1 MESENIPETPAPRS
15 PRDPRRFA
23 KWEIAH
29 RRVVGELQTRL
40 RAEIEGLFVTPSLPS
55 MYAIISAFR
64 SYAQGVFDSNAE
76 FLVEDCDTLSE
87 YETRL
92 EHEANGLQRVI
103 GGDIH
108 VSRDAEGLAA
118 PEGGARLPGLYQ
130 RIIGDAVELR
140 TCVRGA
146 TDYVR
151 LEEFSETEHPRDY
164 YLRKDISPHLQA
176 FLQDRIHKWAAE
188 FQSRRGP
195 LVNMTAVDGK
205 KSAVTG
211 ADRAEVKPSHA
222 ISPGASVEGR
232 VTPEFDA
239 GAGAGTLSFPRAEAS
254 IITKRAMI
262 RNLPPASADKI
273 RTRINGADAFLT
285 QCIKWLPTEL
295 QDGKKTKQEVEAILC
310 QTSKEWAWDV
320 FVAILREWAEI
331 GIPPDDF
338 EATAKG
344 QIESLSTHAE
354 ERVAGFVSGF
364 HLSSG
369 EVLRCVRDFLPG
381 LIAPYREENRFRF
394 HAVTAGRETAAPSD
408 LATPQA
414 GKPATRPEG
423 GEPSRD
429 AARTVD
435 RVAQSDSTFPSRAS
449 WLRDRLLERG
459 WSNSDPAEYDG
470 PDRKTIQKILRGE
483 SVRND
488 VLQKLADALSQ
499 RHGKVNVLE
508 IPQD

>member
-1 MESENIPETPAPRS
+1 
-15 PRDPRRFA
+15 
-23 KWEIAH
+23 
-29 RRVVGELQTRL
+29 
-40 RAEIEGLFVTPSLPS
+40 

-64 SYAQGVFDSNAE
+64 TYAQGVFDSNAE
-76 FLVEDCDTLSE
+76 FLVEECDTLSE

-92 EHEANGLQRVI
+92 GHEANGLQRVI

-108 VSRDAEGLAA
+108 ASRDAEGSAA
-118 PEGGARLPGLYQ
+118 PEGGARLSGLYQ
-130 RIIGDAVELR
+130 RIIGDAVDLR
-140 TCVRGA
+140 TCIRGA

-151 LEEFSETEHPRDY
+151 IEGFSETEHPRDY
-164 YLRKDISPHLQA
+164 YLRKDISPYLQA

-195 LVNMTAVDGK
+195 LVDMTAVDGK
-205 KSAVTG
+205 ESAVAG
-211 ADRAEVKPSHA
+211 ADRAEVKPSH
-222 ISPGASVEGR
+222 
-232 VTPEFDA
+232 
-239 GAGAGTLSFPRAEAS
+239 FPRAEAA
-254 IITKRAMI
+254 IITKKEMI
-262 RNLPPASADKI
+262 RKLPPASADKI
-273 RTRINGADAFLT
+273 LARINGADAFLT
-285 QCIKWLPTEL
+285 QCIKWLPSEL
-295 QDGKKTKQEVEAILC
+295 QDGKKTKQEVETILC
-310 QTSKEWAWDV
+310 QTSREWAWDV

-338 EATAKG
+338 DAIANG
-344 QIESLSTHAE
+344 QIVSLSTHAE

-369 EVLRCVRDFLPG
+369 EVLRCVREFLPG

-394 HAVTAGRETAAPSD
+394 HAVTIGGETVAPSE

-414 GKPATRPEG
+414 GKPATSAERREDSVVRG
-423 GEPSRD
+423 GATP
-429 AARTVD
+429 
-435 RVAQSDSTFPSRAS
+435 DSTFPVRAS
-449 WLRDRLLERG
+449 WLKARLLERG
-459 WSNSDPAEYDG
+459 WSNSDPAERDG

>member
-23 KWEIAH
+23 EWEIAH

-40 RAEIEGLFVTPSLPS
+40 RAEIEGLFVAPSLPS

-64 SYAQGVFDSNAE
+64 TYAQGVFDSNAE
-76 FLVEDCDTLSE
+76 FLVEECDTLSE

-108 VSRDAEGLAA
+108 VSRDTEGSAA
-118 PEGGARLPGLYQ
+118 PEGGARLSGLYQ
-130 RIIGDAVELR
+130 QIIGDAVDLR

-151 LEEFSETEHPRDY
+151 FEGFSETEHPRDY
-164 YLRKDISPHLQA
+164 YLSKDISPHLQA

-195 LVNMTAVDGK
+195 LVDMTAVDGK
-205 KSAVTG
+205 KSAVAG
-211 ADRAEVKPSHA
+211 ADRADEKSSHA
-222 ISPGASVEGR
+222 VSPSTNVEGR

-239 GAGAGTLSFPRAEAS
+239 GAGTGTLRFPRAEAA
-254 IITKRAMI
+254 IITKKEMI
-262 RNLPPASADKI
+262 RKLPPASAEKI

-285 QCIKWLPTEL
+285 QCIKLLPSEL

-310 QTSKEWAWDV
+310 QTSREWAWDV

-338 EATAKG
+338 DAIANG
-344 QIESLSTHAE
+344 QIVSLSTHAE

-369 EVLRCVRDFLPG
+369 EVPRCVREFLPG

-394 HAVTAGRETAAPSD
+394 HAVTAAGET
-408 LATPQA
+408 
-414 GKPATRPEG
+414 G
-423 GEPSRD
+423 
-429 AARTVD
+429 RTVG
-435 RVAQSDSTFPSRAS
+435 V
-449 WLRDRLLERG
+449 G
-459 WSNSDPAEYDG
+459 DPAGRQTRDTRG
-470 PDRKTIQKILRGE
+470 KTG
-483 SVRND
+483 
-488 VLQKLADALSQ
+488 
-499 RHGKVNVLE
+499 G
-508 IPQD
+508 